1 MKPLNFPEYQ
11 FRFKSKE
18 NKTAIF
24 SILRKKFLILTP
36 EEWVRQH
43 CVKFL
48 ISEKNYSETLL
59 NEEKQIKLNGIDKR
73 YDIVAFKPNGDIRLV
88 VECKAPN
95 VKINQNT
102 FDQIARYN
110 MALNAEF
117 LMVTNGVFHYYCKLD
132 YVNKMYHF
140 LPELPNLKK

>member
-48 ISEKNYSETLL
+48 ISEKQYSPSLL
-59 NEEKQIKLNGIDKR
+59 NEEKKIKLNGIDKR
-73 YDIVAFKPNGDIRLV
+73 YDIVAFKPDGNIRLV

-95 VKINQNT
+95 VKITQDT

-110 MALNAEF
+110 LALNAEY
-117 LMVTNGVFHYYCKLD
+117 LMVTNGLFHYYCKLD
-132 YVNKMYHF
+132 YLNEKYHF
-140 LPELPNLKK
+140 LPELPSLKK